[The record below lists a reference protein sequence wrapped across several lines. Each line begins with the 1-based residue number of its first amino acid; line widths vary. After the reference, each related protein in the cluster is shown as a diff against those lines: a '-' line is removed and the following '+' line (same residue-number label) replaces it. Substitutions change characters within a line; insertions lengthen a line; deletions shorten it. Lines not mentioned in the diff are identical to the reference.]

1 MIIDIE
7 AILEELQLYKRTK
20 SELIINYIKERLD
33 NSFNTYYNEIVNSF
47 HYVAKNDDLKILK
60 NIK

>member
-7 AILEELQLYKRTK
+7 AILEELQLYKRSK
-20 SELIINYIKERLD
+20 SELITNYVKERLD

-47 HYVAKNDDLKILK
+47 HYVTKNDDLKILK